1 MNKRISSVLA
11 ICAVVFIFLCR
22 HEPAFAR
29 FRTSIQGVVTDPQG
43 AVVPGATLTLKN
55 LSTNETAVRTSNATG
70 VFNFNALPPDHFT
83 LTAEMAGFKKKVLD
97 NLQLIPEQSNA
108 LNVELEVGAV
118 SMTTSVDAS
127 QAPALD
133 TETANIGG
141 TISSND
147 IQHMGSTPVF
157 FFAMFFAMV
166 NSHTQLDRAASMKMH
181 DSSHSVKTARSISC
195 CELIRYCQCFW
206 D

>member
-1 MNKRISSVLA
+1 MTRKISVLT
-11 ICAVVFIFLCR
+11 ICAVAAMFLCVNA
-22 HEPAFAR
+22 PAFAQ

-108 LNVELEVGAV
+108 LNVELEVGEV
-118 SMTTSVDAS
+118 TLTTSVDAS
-127 QAPALD
+127 QTPAID

-147 IQHMGSTPVF
+147 IQHMPSFNRDVF
-157 FFAMFFAMV
+157 QL
-166 NSHTQLDRAASMKMH
+166 TQLIPGVTSDASQA
-181 DSSHSVKTARSISC
+181 SSGGTYNTPGNQGPGGSGASGVPT
-195 CELIRYCQCFW
+195 ENGV
-206 D
+206 